1 MLRFSG
7 LVITIALII
16 YIVFFL
22 WRWLKKHDTKKT

>member
-22 WRWLKKHDTKKT
+22 WRWLK